1 MSILIK
7 TPEEIQILREGG
19 KRLATVLEAV
29 KQKVLKE
36 WQNGITTDELDTYA
50 AKLIH
55 DMGDVPAFLHYQPEG
70 ASIPYPRSLCVSIN
84 HQIVHGIPNKKTIIK
99 EGDIVSLDLGL
110 KHKGLF
116 TDHAVSVV
124 VGKGAKRDHEL
135 VDAAN
140 GALMAGITAAI
151 GGNRVGDIG
160 YAVEQYLKP
169 HKVAIYR
176 EISGHGVGRYIHE
189 DPYIPNYGK
198 RGTGAVLKP
207 GMVIAIEPM
216 IGAGSIKT
224 VIESDGYT
232 ISTMDHSRAA
242 HAEHTVLIT
251 EGEAEILTII

>member
-1 MSILIK
+1 MIIIK
-7 TPEEIQILREGG
+7 TPAEIKILKEGG

-36 WQNGITTDELDTYA
+36 WQNGLTTDELDVYA
-50 AKLIH
+50 TKLINE
-55 DMGDVPAFLHYQPEG
+55 MGDIPAFLNYQPEG

-84 HQIVHGIPNKKTIIK
+84 HQIVHGIPNKKVIIK

-110 KHKGLF
+110 KHGGLF
-116 TDHAVSVV
+116 TDHAVSIV
-124 VGKGAKRDHEL
+124 VGKGTKRDHEL

-140 GALMAGITAAI
+140 GALLAGISMAVA
-151 GGNRVGDIG
+151 GNRIGDIS
-160 YAVEQYLKP
+160 YAIEQYLKP
-169 HKVAIYR
+169 YKVAIYR

-216 IGAGSIKT
+216 IGSGSIKT

-232 ISTMDHSRAA
+232 ISTLDHSRAA

-251 EGEAEILTII
+251 EGEPEILTKV